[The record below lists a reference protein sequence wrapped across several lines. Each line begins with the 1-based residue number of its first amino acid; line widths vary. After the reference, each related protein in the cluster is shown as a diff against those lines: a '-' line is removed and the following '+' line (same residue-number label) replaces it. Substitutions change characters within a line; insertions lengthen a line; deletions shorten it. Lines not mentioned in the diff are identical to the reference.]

1 MFATATST
9 SLSYLS
15 FSLMPSSTTGA
26 SGKAPSCKPNSDPIT
41 VSTITPPCTPPSEP
55 SWTAIAAG
63 KQADRER
70 QLAKWSHW
78 RLGDRLPSPDVD
90 DVSEIVLCNLNSRE
104 REIVQSDAT
113 DILRRIRT
121 RELTAVEVLTAFCK
135 VTIPAQET
143 LNCVTEIFFEQGF
156 ERAAQLDKHLE
167 ETGEV
172 VGPLHG
178 LPVSIKDHILVKGL
192 DTSTG
197 YISWA
202 NKTVATKDAVA
213 VDILRKAGAV
223 LYVKTAN
230 PQTLLCLE
238 TNNNIYGRTLN
249 PFNRKLSP
257 GGSSGGE
264 SALIAARG
272 SPMGIGTDI
281 GGSIRIPAAYTGLYG
296 FKPSVARMPHAG
308 LMGSHD
314 GMDNIIGV
322 VGPMVH
328 SARDLELFCRVML
341 QYEAWLLEHAVLE
354 MPWRKEIVE
363 GQTLPK
369 KLCYAMLWDDG
380 VVKPHPPLLREMRRV
395 KAALEAAGH
404 EVIDWVPLEHQK
416 GWDLIVKLYLLDA
429 AEEYWATLA
438 ESGEPAVP
446 GTTWMM
452 SHCSQGQQPCT
463 VPETWKLN
471 LEREAFRA
479 RGLVHWN
486 STVSRTS
493 TGRPVDAIICPTAPN
508 LAVPHDKTH
517 WWGYS
522 SHWNMLDLPGVV
534 FPIGGRYDPSS
545 AAPDSDDVQTTPR
558 NDVEKH
564 YVDMWTSGGERFKG
578 APITLQLI
586 GRRHNEE
593 KVLAMLNV
601 VEEAVKA
608 M

>member
-1 MFATATST
+1 MFANAPSSSTA
-9 SLSYLS
+9 LSYVT
-15 FSLMPSSTTGA
+15 FSLMSSTQGG
-26 SGKAPSCKPNSDPIT
+26 SGTSSCKTKSYGPAVN
-41 VSTITPPCTPPSEP
+41 TITPPRTPPEQA

-70 QLAKWSHW
+70 QLAKWPSW
-78 RLGDRLPSPDVD
+78 RLGDKLPSPDID
-90 DVSEIVLCNLNSRE
+90 DVSEIVLCKLSAKE
-104 REIVQSDAT
+104 RQIVHLDAT
-113 DILRRIRT
+113 DLLIRIRT
-121 RELTAVEVLTAFCK
+121 RDLTAVEVLTAFCK
-135 VTIPAQET
+135 VTVAAQET
-143 LNCVTEIFFEQGF
+143 LNCVTEIFFEAGF
-156 ERAAQLDKHLE
+156 ERAAQLDEHLK

-197 YISWA
+197 YISWV
-202 NKTVATKDAVA
+202 NKSVADKDAVV

-264 SALIAARG
+264 SALVAARG

-281 GGSIRIPAAYTGLYG
+281 GGSVRIPAAYAGLYG
-296 FKPSVARMPHAG
+296 LKASVARIPHAG

-314 GMDNIIGV
+314 GMDNIVGV
-322 VGPMVH
+322 VGPLTH
-328 SARDLELFCRVML
+328 SARDTELFCRVML

-363 GQTLPK
+363 GKTLPK
-369 KLCYAMLWDDG
+369 RLCYAILWDDG
-380 VVKPHPPLLREMRRV
+380 VVKPHPPILREMRRV
-395 KAALEAAGH
+395 KRALEAAGH
-404 EVIDWVPLEHQK
+404 QVIDWEPQEHQE
-416 GWDLIVKLYLLDA
+416 GWDLILDS

-446 GTTWMM
+446 GTEWMM
-452 SHCSQGQQPCT
+452 SHSTDRTPYT

-471 LEREAFRA
+471 LERESFRA
-479 RGLVHWN
+479 RGLMHWN
-486 STVSRTS
+486 STKSRTS

-508 LAVPHDKTH
+508 LAIPHDATR
-517 WWGYS
+517 WWSYS
-522 SHWNMLDLPGVV
+522 SHWNMLDLPGIV
-534 FPIGGRYDPSS
+534 FPMGGRYDPASTTDDADIQ
-545 AAPDSDDVQTTPR
+545 AAPRS
-558 NDVEKH
+558 DVEKH
-564 YVDMWTSGGERFKG
+564 YADMWNHGKETFKG

-593 KVLAMLNV
+593 KVLAMLDV
-601 VEEAVKA
+601 VEEAVKS